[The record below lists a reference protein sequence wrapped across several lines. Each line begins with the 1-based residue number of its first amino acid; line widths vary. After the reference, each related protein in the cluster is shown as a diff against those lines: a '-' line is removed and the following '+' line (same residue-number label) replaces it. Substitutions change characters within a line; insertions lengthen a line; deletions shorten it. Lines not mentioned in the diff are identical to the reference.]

1 MCCPVNI
8 FVHLKFPLCLMQK
21 LRFQDHL
28 GLLGIFYQDSLKV
41 WEKSES
47 LNFIEKFFNK
57 KYFCFARRKF
67 EISIILFPAIYH
79 LNQEM
84 LDFIISKN
92 IISFHNKF
100 LLLII
105 IPSNAPHMWYF
116 ESYINFV
123 VSHWKL
129 LYRVLLFLIQES
141 WLLSLKQL
149 IICHF

>member
-1 MCCPVNI
+1 M
-8 FVHLKFPLCLMQK
+8 
-21 LRFQDHL
+21 
-28 GLLGIFYQDSLKV
+28 

-100 LLLII
+100 FIVDHYTI
-105 IPSNAPHMWYF
+105 
-116 ESYINFV
+116 
-123 VSHWKL
+123 
-129 LYRVLLFLIQES
+129 
-141 WLLSLKQL
+141 
-149 IICHF
+149 